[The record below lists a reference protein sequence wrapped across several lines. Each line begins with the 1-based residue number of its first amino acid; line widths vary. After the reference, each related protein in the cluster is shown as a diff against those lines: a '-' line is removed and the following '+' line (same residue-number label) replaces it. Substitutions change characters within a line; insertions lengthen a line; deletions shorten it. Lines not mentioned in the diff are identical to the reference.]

1 MPPINDDQSLAASI
15 TSIGETQSYTFTAQ
29 AGDLI
34 KAFVDN
40 LTGGRVRIQLLDSDG
55 VTVLEEQSSPLNTRD
70 VGVGLTSVP
79 FNIPATGQYTLVV
92 AGVGDTTGNYTVGL
106 TNFTENSQT
115 IADNQVVASS
125 LDFAGDGEAYTF
137 TAQAGDLIEAFVDN
151 LTGGRVRIRLLDA
164 NGTTVLEE
172 QSSPLNTR
180 DVGVG
185 LTSLPF
191 AIAATGQY
199 TLLVDG
205 VGDTTG
211 NYTVGLTNF
220 TENSQ
225 TIADNQVVAS
235 SLDFAGD
242 GEAYT
247 FTAQAGDLIE
257 AFVDNLTGGRVRIR
271 LLDSN
276 GVTVLE
282 EQSSPLNTR
291 DVGVGLIS
299 LPFAIAATGQYT
311 LLVDG
316 VGDTTGNYTV
326 GLTNFTENSQTIADN
341 QVVASSL
348 DFAGDGEAYTFT
360 AQAGDLIEAFVD
372 NLTGGRVRIRLLD
385 ANGTTVLE
393 EQSSPLNTRDVGV
406 GLTSLPFAIAAT
418 GQYTLLVDGVGDT
431 TGNYTVGLTNFTENS
446 QTIADNQV
454 VASSLDFAG
463 DGEAYTFTAQAGD
476 LIEAFVD
483 NLTGGR
489 VRIRLLDSNGVT
501 VLEEQ
506 SSPLNTR
513 DVGVG
518 LTSLPF
524 AIAATGQY
532 TLLVDGV
539 GDTTGNYTVGLT
551 NFTENSQT
559 IADNQVVVS
568 SLDFAGD
575 GEAYTFTA
583 QTGDLIGAFVDNLT
597 GGRVRIRL
605 LDSNGV
611 TVLDEQSSP
620 LNTRDVSIDNFQIQN
635 AGIYTLLVDGVGD
648 TTGNYIL
655 NFNGASS
662 PSLSLSISPNSI
674 SENGGTATA
683 TLTRNSTIG
692 DLTVD
697 LTSDDYY

>member
-1 MPPINDDQSLAASI
+1 M
-15 TSIGETQSYTFTAQ
+15 
-29 AGDLI
+29 
-34 KAFVDN
+34 
-40 LTGGRVRIQLLDSDG
+40 
-55 VTVLEEQSSPLNTRD
+55 
-70 VGVGLTSVP
+70 
-79 FNIPATGQYTLVV
+79 
-92 AGVGDTTGNYTVGL
+92 
-106 TNFTENSQT
+106 
-115 IADNQVVASS
+115 
-125 LDFAGDGEAYTF
+125 
-137 TAQAGDLIEAFVDN
+137 
-151 LTGGRVRIRLLDA
+151 LDA

-446 QTIADNQV
+446 QT
-454 VASSLDFAG
+454 
-463 DGEAYTFTAQAGD
+463 
-476 LIEAFVD
+476 
-483 NLTGGR
+483 
-489 VRIRLLDSNGVT
+489 
-501 VLEEQ
+501 
-506 SSPLNTR
+506 
-513 DVGVG
+513 
-518 LTSLPF
+518 
-524 AIAATGQY
+524 
-532 TLLVDGV
+532 
-539 GDTTGNYTVGLT
+539 
-551 NFTENSQT
+551 
-559 IADNQVVVS
+559 
-568 SLDFAGD
+568 
-575 GEAYTFTA
+575 
-583 QTGDLIGAFVDNLT
+583 
-597 GGRVRIRL
+597 
-605 LDSNGV
+605 
-611 TVLDEQSSP
+611 
-620 LNTRDVSIDNFQIQN
+620 
-635 AGIYTLLVDGVGD
+635 
-648 TTGNYIL
+648 
-655 NFNGASS
+655 
-662 PSLSLSISPNSI
+662 
-674 SENGGTATA
+674 
-683 TLTRNSTIG
+683 
-692 DLTVD
+692 
-697 LTSDDYY
+697 